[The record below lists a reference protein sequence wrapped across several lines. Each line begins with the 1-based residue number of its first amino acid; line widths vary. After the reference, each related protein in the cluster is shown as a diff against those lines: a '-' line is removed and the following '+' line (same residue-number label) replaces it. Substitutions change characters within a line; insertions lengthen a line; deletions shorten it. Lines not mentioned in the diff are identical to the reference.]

1 LQDIRRLFTVL
12 EQARENAKAVA
23 AGLRG
28 SLRIA
33 VSDGAIDPR
42 LSAFLARCRAEEPEI
57 EIRLSEVPLAE
68 QLRGLRSG
76 DFTIGF
82 AHTADVGDGIVAEPI
97 WRDPLVIAVPAR
109 HALLVHKE
117 VPLHELRGHPLVLCD
132 PHACEGYCREL
143 ARLLQVLEH
152 KLNVVEEVSSLDMML
167 TLVGAGYGV
176 GFMTATKIPVCQRP
190 DVVIRPLAMDSA
202 VITTYLLR
210 PKAAVCRLRW
220 SDLSLAYATV
230 RATDGACRA
239 AISRSVLGTKIAF
252 GCSHQFGRTYPE
264 RRGNFQYQRQ
274 RGHVLPTL
282 DLAHVRARDASPRRE
297 LVLSDS
303 LSHAGSTH
311 RLSEGQR
318 RLGFIRGCARR
329 AAWLNG

>member
-1 LQDIRRLFTVL
+1 MELRHLRYFVVLAEELHFTHAAERLHIEQPPLSCAIKELEDELGVVLFDRNRRGTALTAAGAVFLQDVRRLFTVL
-12 EQARENAKAVA
+12 EQARENAKAVGS
-23 AGLRG
+23 GLRG

-82 AHTADVGDGIVAEPI
+82 AHTADVGESIVAEPI
-97 WRDPLVIAVPAR
+97 WQDPLVIAVPAR

-117 VPLHELRGHPLVLCD
+117 VPLHELGGHPLVLCD

-143 ARLLQVLEH
+143 GRLLQAVEH

-176 GFMTATKIPVCQRP
+176 GFMTANKIPVSQRP

-210 PKAAVCRLRW
+210 PDNSTLSASLERFIVRLR
-220 SDLSLAYATV
+220 
-230 RATDGACRA
+230 
-239 AISRSVLGTKIAF
+239 
-252 GCSHQFGRTYPE
+252 
-264 RRGNFQYQRQ
+264 
-274 RGHVLPTL
+274 
-282 DLAHVRARDASPRRE
+282 
-297 LVLSDS
+297 DS
-303 LSHAGSTH
+303 SG
-311 RLSEGQR
+311 G
-318 RLGFIRGCARR
+318 
-329 AAWLNG
+329 

>member
-1 LQDIRRLFTVL
+1 MELRHLRCFIVLAEELHFTRAAERLHIEQPPLSRAIKELEDELGVVLFDRNRRGTVLTAAGAAFLQDIRRLLTVL

-23 AGLRG
+23 SGLRG

-42 LSAFLARCRAEEPEI
+42 LSAFLVRCRAEEPEI

-82 AHTADVGDGIVAEPI
+82 AHTAEVGDDIVAEPI

-109 HALLVHKE
+109 HALLVHKK

-143 ARLLQVLEH
+143 GRLLQVLEH
-152 KLNVVEEVSSLDMML
+152 KLNIVEEVSSLDMML

-176 GFMTATKIPVCQRP
+176 GFMTATKIPLSQRP
-190 DVVIRPLAMDSA
+190 DVVIRPLALDSA
-202 VITTYLLR
+202 VMTTYLLR
-210 PKAAVCRLRW
+210 PDS
-220 SDLSLAYATV
+220 SDLSASL
-230 RATDGACRA
+230 
-239 AISRSVLGTKIAF
+239 
-252 GCSHQFGRTYPE
+252 E
-264 RRGNFQYQRQ
+264 RFIDR
-274 RGHVLPTL
+274 L
-282 DLAHVRARDASPRRE
+282 RDPS
-297 LVLSDS
+297 
-303 LSHAGSTH
+303 GS
-311 RLSEGQR
+311 
-318 RLGFIRGCARR
+318 
-329 AAWLNG
+329 

>member
-1 LQDIRRLFTVL
+1 MELRHLRCFIVLAEELHFTRAAERLHIEQPPLSRAIKELEDELGVVLFDRNRRGTVLTAAGAAFLQDIRRLFTVL

-23 AGLRG
+23 SGLRG

-42 LSAFLARCRAEEPEI
+42 LSAFLVRCRAEEPEI

-82 AHTADVGDGIVAEPI
+82 AHTAEVGDDIVAEPI

-109 HALLVHKE
+109 HALLVHKK
-117 VPLHELRGHPLVLCD
+117 VPLHELPGHPLVLCD

-143 ARLLQVLEH
+143 GRLLQVLEH
-152 KLNVVEEVSSLDMML
+152 KLNIVEEVSSLDMML

-176 GFMTATKIPVCQRP
+176 GFMTATKIPVCQWP

-210 PKAAVCRLRW
+210 PESNSLSASLERFIARLRDS
-220 SDLSLAYATV
+220 SD
-230 RATDGACRA
+230 G
-239 AISRSVLGTKIAF
+239 
-252 GCSHQFGRTYPE
+252 
-264 RRGNFQYQRQ
+264 
-274 RGHVLPTL
+274 
-282 DLAHVRARDASPRRE
+282 
-297 LVLSDS
+297 
-303 LSHAGSTH
+303 
-311 RLSEGQR
+311 
-318 RLGFIRGCARR
+318 
-329 AAWLNG
+329 

>member
-1 LQDIRRLFTVL
+1 MELRHLRCFIVLAEELHFTRAAERLHIEQPPLSRAIKELEDELGVVLFDRNRRGTVLTAAGAAFLQDIRRLLTVL

-23 AGLRG
+23 SGLRG

-42 LSAFLARCRAEEPEI
+42 LSAFLVRCRAEEPEI

-82 AHTADVGDGIVAEPI
+82 AHTAEVGDDIVAEPI

-109 HALLVHKE
+109 HALLVHKK
-117 VPLHELRGHPLVLCD
+117 VPLHKLRGHPLVLCD

-143 ARLLQVLEH
+143 GRLLQVLEH
-152 KLNVVEEVSSLDMML
+152 KLNIVEEVSSLDMML

-176 GFMTATKIPVCQRP
+176 GFMTATKIPVCQWP

-210 PKAAVCRLRW
+210 PESNSLSASLERFIARLRDS
-220 SDLSLAYATV
+220 SD
-230 RATDGACRA
+230 G
-239 AISRSVLGTKIAF
+239 
-252 GCSHQFGRTYPE
+252 
-264 RRGNFQYQRQ
+264 
-274 RGHVLPTL
+274 
-282 DLAHVRARDASPRRE
+282 
-297 LVLSDS
+297 
-303 LSHAGSTH
+303 
-311 RLSEGQR
+311 
-318 RLGFIRGCARR
+318 
-329 AAWLNG
+329 